1 MHLTSHVCQSVFCCL
16 FMIVCHRTTIQYSL
30 FFNAPARR
38 LPRGRVFDREWN
50 GTEVSAVSDSCQR
63 HVKVY
68 IQDKLWNTASY
79 YAFCKVYEGWQQ
91 ICPVWLSCS
100 NVLSYP
106 FVGLFHC
113 QPGGPVWLMLDLHK
127 SLTDV
132 GYTSYANDKTLFS
145 VAGNR

>member
-1 MHLTSHVCQSVFCCL
+1 MFVSPCSVACLWLFATEQQSSIHFP
-16 FMIVCHRTTIQYSL
+16 SL
-30 FFNAPARR
+30 HMPCVW
-38 LPRGRVFDREWN
+38 RVFDREWN

-100 NVLSYP
+100 NSCSPQLP
-106 FVGLFHC
+106 FCGSVSL
-113 QPGGPVWLMLDLHK
+113 PAWWS
-127 SLTDV
+127 SLTD
-132 GYTSYANDKTLFS
+132 
-145 VAGNR
+145 AGFTQITHRLWLYIVCKWSQVFAQDIVFCSRE